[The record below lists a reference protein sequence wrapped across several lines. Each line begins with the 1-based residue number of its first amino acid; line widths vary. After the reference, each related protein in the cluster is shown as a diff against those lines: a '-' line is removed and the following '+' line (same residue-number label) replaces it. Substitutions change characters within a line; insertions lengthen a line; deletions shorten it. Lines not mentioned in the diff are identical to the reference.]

1 MPNPTTQSPSQ
12 FTAPFNILPDILFPN
27 ITNLAVNQAQFIGP
41 FNILP
46 DPIMKNPTNSAQSKL
61 QFKRP
66 FNILPDII
74 FTNPTTAKGSEV
86 LPGLGGLNYRRPQDE
101 IGTVY
106 SADSALVNQ
115 EKINQVGNISVTNWT
130 PSQFIHT
137 NVNIQTSLNNLYG
150 LASVAAGSLMGIPQI
165 GQVGAA
171 LINGFDDTLSGTYR
185 TLPLDKLTNN
195 LIPGTDITTPVLYP
209 DFRSRINVSLDS
221 NLAVGNQLLS
231 YAQSIRLDGLSAA
244 LRGSIKAGIYS
255 AASATPI
262 GPYSIF
268 NLDGVGNSGYGWG
281 EHDNRFASRKDFT
294 MRSHVAKQWI
304 PGVRIDAINSPLTDQ
319 LAGKFARTLN
329 PIELATPFRGDKV
342 NVIDFGKRRL
352 NDAYLWNPDRLLSAE
367 SILGVNLNPL
377 SITQDF
383 IKFYMTGPKLQ
394 AGNLLDQDDII
405 VFRAVL
411 TGLDDSF
418 TANWSPIQMIG
429 RADPNYIYT
438 SYGRDMSISFT
449 VYATDRDEMQP
460 IYRKLNALASYT
472 APTYNPESIAME
484 GPWMR
489 LTVGDLLVQQ
499 PVVLTSV
506 SYTYDVGDAPW
517 EINIEKDPN
526 MMQVPFKISVQ
537 LQFNVISDYLPQKGG
552 RFYTLAKRFAGDEA
566 QPITGNDNWLS
577 DAKGNLNILDAAKR
591 VKIRRERS
599 KRDRSLQKS
608 IEEASNQLNN
618 IG

>member
-27 ITNLAVNQAQFIGP
+27 VTNLAVNQAQFVGP

-46 DPIMKNPTNSAQSKL
+46 DPVMKNPTNSAQSKI

-66 FNILPDII
+66 FNILPDTI
-74 FTNPTTAKGSEV
+74 FTNPTTANGSEV
-86 LPGLGGLNYRRPQDE
+86 LPGLGGLYYRRPQDGFG
-101 IGTVY
+101 IVY

-115 EKINQVGNISVTNWT
+115 EKINEVGNVDIINWT
-130 PSQFIHT
+130 PSQYVHT
-137 NVNIQTSLNNLYG
+137 NVNLNTTINNVLG
-150 LASVAAGSLMGIPQI
+150 LASLAAGSLMGIPQI

-185 TLPLDKLTNN
+185 TLPLNKLTNKLFPN
-195 LIPGTDITTPVLYP
+195 SNINTPVLYP
-209 DFRSRINVSLDS
+209 DFRSKLNISLDS
-221 NLAVGNQLLS
+221 EVGVGNQLLS
-231 YAQSIRLDGLSAA
+231 YAQSVRLDGFSAA
-244 LRGSIKAGIYS
+244 FRGSIKAGIYS
-255 AASATPI
+255 AAAATPI
-262 GPYSIF
+262 GPYSLF
-268 NLDGVGNSGYGWG
+268 NLDGLGTSGYGWG

-294 MRSHVAKQWI
+294 MRSHVAKKWQ
-304 PGVRIDAINSPLTDQ
+304 PGIRADRLDSPVADAA
-319 LAGKFARTLN
+319 AGKFARTIN

-352 NDAYLWNPDRLLSAE
+352 NDAYLWNPDRIFSAE

-377 SITQDF
+377 GITQDF

-394 AGNLLDQDDII
+394 AGNLLDQDDIL

-418 TANWSPIQMIG
+418 TANWSPVQMIG
-429 RADPNYIYT
+429 RADPNYVYT

-460 IYRKLNALASYT
+460 IYRKLNALAGYT
-472 APTYNPESIAME
+472 APTYNPDSIAME

-517 EINIEKDPN
+517 EINIENDPN
-526 MMQVPFKISVQ
+526 MMQVPFKVSVQ
-537 LQFNVISDYLPQKGG
+537 MQFNVISDYLPQKGG

-566 QPITGNDNWLS
+566 QPITGDDNWLS
-577 DAKGNLNILDAAKR
+577 DTKGNLNILDAAKR
-591 VKIRRERS
+591 FKVSRTKIKNRLRGNPE
-599 KRDRSLQKS
+599 
-608 IEEASNQLNN
+608 I
-618 IG
+618 

>member
-27 ITNLAVNQAQFIGP
+27 ITNLAVNQAQFVGP

-46 DPIMKNPTNSAQSKL
+46 DPVMKNPTNSAQSKI

-66 FNILPDII
+66 FNILPDTI
-74 FTNPTTAKGSEV
+74 FTNPTTANGSEV
-86 LPGLGGLNYRRPQDE
+86 LPGLGGLYYRRPQDAVG
-101 IGTVY
+101 IVY

-115 EKINQVGNISVTNWT
+115 EKINEVGNVDIINWT
-130 PSQFIHT
+130 PSQYVHT
-137 NVNIQTSLNNLYG
+137 NVNLNTTINNVLG
-150 LASVAAGSLMGIPQI
+150 LASVTAGSLLGIPQI

-185 TLPLDKLTNN
+185 TLPLNKLTNK
-195 LIPGTDITTPVLYP
+195 LFPGININTPVLYP
-209 DFRSRINVSLDS
+209 DFRSKLNISLDS
-221 NLAVGNQLLS
+221 EVGVGNQLLS
-231 YAQSIRLDGLSAA
+231 YAQSVRLDGFSAA
-244 LRGSIKAGIYS
+244 FRGSIKAGIYS
-255 AASATPI
+255 AAAATPI
-262 GPYSIF
+262 GPYSLF
-268 NLDGVGNSGYGWG
+268 NLDGLGTSGYGWG

-294 MRSHVAKQWI
+294 MRSHVAKKWQ
-304 PGVRIDAINSPLTDQ
+304 PGVRVDRLDSPIADAA
-319 LAGKFARTLN
+319 AGKFARTIN

-352 NDAYLWNPDRLLSAE
+352 NDAYLWNPDRIFSAE

-377 SITQDF
+377 GITQDF

-394 AGNLLDQDDII
+394 AGNLLDQDDIL

-418 TANWSPIQMIG
+418 TANWSPVQMIG

-460 IYRKLNALASYT
+460 IYRKLNALAGYT

-517 EINIEKDPN
+517 EINIENDPN
-526 MMQVPFKISVQ
+526 MMQVPFKVSVQ

-552 RFYTLAKRFAGDEA
+552 RFYTLAKRFAGNEA
-566 QPITGNDNWLS
+566 QPITGDDNWLS

-591 VKIRRERS
+591 FKITKTKIKNR
-599 KRDRSLQKS
+599 KIKT
-608 IEEASNQLNN
+608 
-618 IG
+618 

>member
-27 ITNLAVNQAQFIGP
+27 VTNLAVNQAQFVGP

-46 DPIMKNPTNSAQSKL
+46 DPVMKNPTNSAQSKI

-66 FNILPDII
+66 FNILPDTI
-74 FTNPTTAKGSEV
+74 FTNPTTANGSEV
-86 LPGLGGLNYRRPQDE
+86 LPGLGGLYYRRPQDGFG
-101 IGTVY
+101 IVY

-115 EKINQVGNISVTNWT
+115 EKINEVGNVDIINWT
-130 PSQFIHT
+130 PSQYVHT
-137 NVNIQTSLNNLYG
+137 NVNLNTTINNVLG
-150 LASVAAGSLMGIPQI
+150 LASLAAGSLMGIPQI

-185 TLPLDKLTNN
+185 TLPLNKLTNKLFPN
-195 LIPGTDITTPVLYP
+195 SNINTPVLYP
-209 DFRSRINVSLDS
+209 DFRSKLNISLDS
-221 NLAVGNQLLS
+221 EVGVGNQLLS
-231 YAQSIRLDGLSAA
+231 YAQSVRLDGFSAA
-244 LRGSIKAGIYS
+244 FRGSIKAGIYS
-255 AASATPI
+255 AAAATPI
-262 GPYSIF
+262 GPYSLF
-268 NLDGVGNSGYGWG
+268 NLDGLGTSGYGWG

-294 MRSHVAKQWI
+294 MRSHVAKKWQ
-304 PGVRIDAINSPLTDQ
+304 PGIRADRLDSPVADAA
-319 LAGKFARTLN
+319 AGKFARTIN

-352 NDAYLWNPDRLLSAE
+352 NDAYLWNPDRIFSAE

-377 SITQDF
+377 GITQDF

-394 AGNLLDQDDII
+394 AGNLLDQDDIL

-418 TANWSPIQMIG
+418 TANWSPVQMIG
-429 RADPNYIYT
+429 RADPNYVYT

-460 IYRKLNALASYT
+460 IYRKLNALAGYT
-472 APTYNPESIAME
+472 APTYNPDSIAME

-517 EINIEKDPN
+517 EINIENDPN
-526 MMQVPFKISVQ
+526 MMQVPFKVSVQ
-537 LQFNVISDYLPQKGG
+537 MQFNVISDYLPQKGG

-566 QPITGNDNWLS
+566 QPITGDDNWLS
-577 DAKGNLNILDAAKR
+577 DTKGNLNILDAVKR
-591 VKIRRERS
+591 FKVSRTKIKNRLRGNPE
-599 KRDRSLQKS
+599 
-608 IEEASNQLNN
+608 I
-618 IG
+618 

>member
-27 ITNLAVNQAQFIGP
+27 ITNLAVNQAQFVGP

-46 DPIMKNPTNSAQSKL
+46 DPVMKNPTNSAQSKL

-66 FNILPDII
+66 FNILPDTI
-74 FTNPTTAKGSEV
+74 FTNPTTANGSEV
-86 LPGLGGLNYRRPQDE
+86 LPGLGGLYYRRPQDAVG
-101 IGTVY
+101 IVY

-115 EKINQVGNISVTNWT
+115 EKINEVGNVDIINWT
-130 PSQFIHT
+130 PSQYVHT
-137 NVNIQTSLNNLYG
+137 NVNLNTTINNVLG
-150 LASVAAGSLMGIPQI
+150 LASVAAGSLLGIPQI

-185 TLPLDKLTNN
+185 TLPLNKLTNKLFPGIN
-195 LIPGTDITTPVLYP
+195 IPTPVLYP
-209 DFRSRINVSLDS
+209 DFRSKLNISLDS
-221 NLAVGNQLLS
+221 EVGVGNQLLS
-231 YAQSIRLDGLSAA
+231 YAQSVRLDGFSAA
-244 LRGSIKAGIYS
+244 FRGSIKAGIYS
-255 AASATPI
+255 AAAATPI
-262 GPYSIF
+262 GPYSLF
-268 NLDGVGNSGYGWG
+268 NLDGLGTSGYGWG

-294 MRSHVAKQWI
+294 MRSHVAKKWQ
-304 PGVRIDAINSPLTDQ
+304 PGVRADRLDSPIADAA
-319 LAGKFARTLN
+319 AGKFARTIN

-352 NDAYLWNPDRLLSAE
+352 NDAYLWNPDRIFSAE

-377 SITQDF
+377 GITQDF

-394 AGNLLDQDDII
+394 AGNLLDQDDIL

-418 TANWSPIQMIG
+418 TANWSPVQMIG

-460 IYRKLNALASYT
+460 IYRKLNALAGYT

-517 EINIEKDPN
+517 EINIENDPN
-526 MMQVPFKISVQ
+526 MMQVPFKVSVQ
-537 LQFNVISDYLPQKGG
+537 MQFNVISDYLPQKGG
-552 RFYTLAKRFAGDEA
+552 RFYTLAKRFAGNEA
-566 QPITGNDNWLS
+566 QPITGDDNWLS
-577 DAKGNLNILDAAKR
+577 DVKGNLNILDAAKR
-591 VKIRRERS
+591 FKITKTKIKNR
-599 KRDRSLQKS
+599 KIKT
-608 IEEASNQLNN
+608 
-618 IG
+618 